1 MTSEQ
6 RLGGLETAG
15 LGEEEAAHAK
25 ALRQEDLGSAGGARR
40 PVGCDGGSEGEVVAG
55 DLGEPVGMVLGLV
68 GAMRRWPTFST
79 NTLTQGDR
87 SHVSLTEVALT
98 LGVCG
103 ALVCAWGEEGSRSTC
118 QGPW

>member
-87 SHVSLTEVALT
+87 SHVSLTELALT

-103 ALVCAWGEEGSRSTC
+103 A
-118 QGPW
+118 